1 MRKIEQE
8 WKRKEKQDKLRRE
21 GKVIKRNAEECIV
34 KIVTLL

>member
-21 GKVIKRNAEECIV
+21 GKVRRGMRKSV
-34 KIVTLL
+34 LSKS